1 MILSHIVSTTITVSC
16 CALLLSATVHL
27 TKFVADYQH
36 KQQALSQWQRA
47 MVILQRDACNTSTY
61 IWQGDRLRLGRAT
74 WYQRGDKVFRHDGKS
89 RHAVALIH
97 DVQAMRILRQAQDDW
112 GSMIIICNNKEY
124 EWPILCSP

>member
-1 MILSHIVSTTITVSC
+1 MILSHIVSLTVTVSC
-16 CALLLSATVHL
+16 CVLLLSATAHL

-36 KQQALSQWQRA
+36 KQQVLSQWQRA

-89 RHAVALIH
+89 RHAVALIL
-97 DVQAMRILRQAQDDW
+97 DVQAMSIQQ
-112 GSMIIICNNKEY
+112 GSMIITCNNKVY
-124 EWPILCSP
+124 RWPILCSQ